1 MENQEAFL
9 GKGWS
14 FPPQF
19 FANGNQVAMV
29 SAEQDIN
36 QSLFILF
43 STALKERVMF
53 PEYGSD
59 MSGYVFEEM
68 SQSLINS
75 LQDSV
80 TTAILKNEPRIITE
94 SVQVTAGDLQGRL
107 DIAIVYTI
115 LATNNRYN
123 MIYPFY
129 LTEANT

>member
-1 MENQEAFL
+1 MDNQEAFL
-9 GKGWS
+9 GRGWS

-19 FANGNQVAMV
+19 FAKGNQVAMV
-29 SAEQDIN
+29 SAEEDIN

-59 MSGYVFEEM
+59 MSDYVFEEM

-94 SVQVTAGDLQGRL
+94 SVQVSAGNLQGRL

-115 LATNNRYN
+115 PATNNRYN

-129 LTEANT
+129 LNEANT